1 VTTGEGRLE
10 TLALLRAYVAEG
22 DVPVPLI
29 NWMRHVEWEIAR
41 LAEAADQMT
50 EIAERAAA
58 PSYSFRA
65 SGNIFDGEAVL
76 TITDG
81 TTSLA
86 HPEGLTP
93 DLPVQITL
101 SRATVMRLRLA
112 MLDRPQDE
120 DWSGE
125 VRQACKEIA

>member
-10 TLALLRAYVAEG
+10 TLALLRTYVAEG

-50 EIAERAAA
+50 EIAERAE
-58 PSYSFRA
+58 PS
-65 SGNIFDGEAVL
+65 
-76 TITDG
+76 G
-81 TTSLA
+81 TVA
-86 HPEGLTP
+86 IH
-93 DLPVQITL
+93 L

-125 VRQACKEIA
+125 VRQACAEVV